1 MATTRKT
8 QKKTKGSSAP
18 GGQSMGRGAV
28 RDLVEEVLRGAL
40 RTQARELEKHL
51 NDIDTRLTALEKR

>member
-1 MATTRKT
+1 
-8 QKKTKGSSAP
+8 
-18 GGQSMGRGAV
+18 MGRGAV